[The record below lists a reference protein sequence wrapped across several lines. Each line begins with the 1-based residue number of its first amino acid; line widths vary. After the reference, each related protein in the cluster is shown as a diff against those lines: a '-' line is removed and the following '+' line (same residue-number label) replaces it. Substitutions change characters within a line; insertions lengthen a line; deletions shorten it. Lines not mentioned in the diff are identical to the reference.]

1 MITNKL
7 KRIYNLLDIYH
18 KRFVYRIIFLIF
30 VASFFEIV
38 GLGMIIPL
46 AGSIFNSNFINIF
59 SNYPLIFS
67 FLESFNQKNLIL
79 FFCFLVLSA
88 FILKNIFLFYFTSQK
103 YKFAYSFYNLLSTTL
118 LKLYLSKDYIFFKN
132 RNYQLLIKNIT
143 TESNNLQFLALTF
156 VHTIAEILVFLTIL
170 FCLYYLYFMPTLFIT
185 IIILTFVF
193 LFNNFFK
200 VKLKAL
206 GQLRFNLNE
215 KTIQL
220 LDNIFLNIKQIFL
233 EKKQFFFQNEF
244 FNIHKKYT
252 SSVAEVLTK
261 NDLPRFAADLFFVS
275 IFCILIFVLTYT
287 NTNRESMIEILTV
300 YTIAAYRLLPST
312 NKLLHGLNVINS
324 HKAIIE
330 NIEKDYF
337 DYKSHISKNFNQ
349 SKIKEDFLN
358 FNSKIKIENLSFKYE
373 ISDKKDK
380 IIFDNINFIFNSGSS
395 LGILGESGSGK
406 TTFLDLF
413 TCLLKPNIGDIK
425 YGSKSIFEN
434 VDYWQKNIGY
444 VSQRT
449 PILDDTLLK
458 NITLDN
464 VNCDHQKLED
474 LIKKVNLLDLFHDG
488 KVNLNLNLG
497 RDGSTISG
505 GQAQRIGIMRCL
517 FKSAKIII
525 FDEATNSLD
534 EKNENQ
540 ILDIIFSIKNVT
552 KIIVSHNKKIV
563 SRCDKI
569 IQLENKKIIN

>member
-275 IFCILIFVLTYT
+275 IFCILIFVQSSV
-287 NTNRESMIEILTV
+287 NT
-300 YTIAAYRLLPST
+300 
-312 NKLLHGLNVINS
+312 
-324 HKAIIE
+324 
-330 NIEKDYF
+330 
-337 DYKSHISKNFNQ
+337 
-349 SKIKEDFLN
+349 
-358 FNSKIKIENLSFKYE
+358 
-373 ISDKKDK
+373 
-380 IIFDNINFIFNSGSS
+380 
-395 LGILGESGSGK
+395 
-406 TTFLDLF
+406 
-413 TCLLKPNIGDIK
+413 IG
-425 YGSKSIFEN
+425 
-434 VDYWQKNIGY
+434 
-444 VSQRT
+444 
-449 PILDDTLLK
+449 
-458 NITLDN
+458 
-464 VNCDHQKLED
+464 
-474 LIKKVNLLDLFHDG
+474 
-488 KVNLNLNLG
+488 
-497 RDGSTISG
+497 
-505 GQAQRIGIMRCL
+505 
-517 FKSAKIII
+517 
-525 FDEATNSLD
+525 
-534 EKNENQ
+534 
-540 ILDIIFSIKNVT
+540 
-552 KIIVSHNKKIV
+552 
-563 SRCDKI
+563 
-569 IQLENKKIIN
+569 

>member
-1 MITNKL
+1 MINKI
-7 KRIYNLLDIYH
+7 KRIYNLLDIKH
-18 KRFVYRIIFLIF
+18 KKFVYRIIFLIF
-30 VASFFEIV
+30 IASFFEIL

-46 AGSIFNSNFINIF
+46 AGSIFNPDFINIL
-59 SNYPLIFS
+59 SNYPLLYN
-67 FLESFNQKNLIL
+67 FLESFNHKNLIL
-79 FFCFLVLSA
+79 FFCSIVLISFL
-88 FILKNIFLFYFTSQK
+88 LKNVFLYYFTAQK

-143 TESNNLQFLALTF
+143 TEANNLQFLALTF
-156 VHTIAEILVFLTIL
+156 VHTIAEVLVFLTIL
-170 FCLYYLYFMPTLFIT
+170 FSLYYLYFIPTLLIT
-185 IIILTFVF
+185 IIILIFVL

-200 VKLKAL
+200 VRLKAL
-206 GQLRFNLNE
+206 GQNRFNLNE
-215 KTIQL
+215 KTIKL

-233 EKKQFFFQNEF
+233 EKKQLFFQHEF
-244 FNIHKKYT
+244 FDIHKKYT

-261 NDLPRFAADLFFVS
+261 NDLPRFAADFFFVS
-275 IFCILIFVLTYT
+275 IFCILIFALTYT
-287 NTNRESMIEILTV
+287 NTNRESIIEILTI
-300 YTIAAYRLLPST
+300 YTIAAYRLMPST

-330 NIEKDYF
+330 NIEKDY
-337 DYKSHISKNFNQ
+337 DDTKNNLTNSFNQ
-349 SKIKEDFLN
+349 SQIKENFLDLD
-358 FNSKIKIENLSFKYE
+358 SKIKIENLSFKYE
-373 ISDKKDK
+373 MSNKVDK
-380 IIFDNINFIFNSGSS
+380 IIFDNVNFTFDSGSS

-413 TCLLKPNIGDIK
+413 TCLLKPNTGDIK
-425 YGSKSIFEN
+425 YGNKSIFEN
-434 VDYWQKNIGY
+434 QDYWQNNIGY

-458 NITLDN
+458 NIALDN
-464 VNCDHQKLED
+464 FDNDYQKIEN

-488 KVNLNLNLG
+488 KINLNLKLG

-517 FKSAKIII
+517 FKSAKVII

-569 IQLENKKIIN
+569 IKLENKKIIV